1 LLFHYLDR
9 DRNRQDLCD
18 VGADPAGAV
27 ANRTVAAFKPVIS
40 GFDKREITNSDTGEI
55 LAALGEAPTK
65 AAATRVSPWRFT
77 PPLAPNMAA
86 RAEGRTLDCAA
97 LFAFSRKALQ
107 ENADV
112 VLIEGVGGI
121 MVPLDDERTVLD
133 WIVAAGAPVVLV
145 VGDYLGTISHTL
157 TAVEVLRAW
166 VSRSRPLSSAKEKG
180 QAFRL
185 RRRSPKSRGG
195 RRRCVSSACGGAK
208 GTRPW
213 RRCCDRGRRRRAVV
227 NLNQCSPAS
236 ERLRCSDSE
245 SGPRRLGLR
254 GQGAWND

>member
-1 LLFHYLDR
+1 MAICYFITSTGTGIGKTYVTSALIRLAR
-9 DRNRQDLCD
+9 SQ
-18 VGADPAGAV
+18 
-27 ANRTVAAFKPVIS
+27 NRTVAAFKPVIS

-166 VSRSRPLSSAKEKG
+166 GVEIAAIVVSEGEGASVPFAETLAEIARWTAPVRVVG
-180 QAFRL
+180 L
-185 RRRSPKSRGG
+185 RRGEG
-195 RRRCVSSACGGAK
+195 DAAL
-208 GTRPW
+208 
-213 RRCCDRGRRRRAVV
+213 AA
-227 NLNQCSPAS
+227 L
-236 ERLRCSDSE
+236 L
-245 SGPRRLGLR
+245 
-254 GQGAWND
+254 

>member
-1 LLFHYLDR
+1 MTSALIRLAR
-9 DRNRQDLCD
+9 SQ
-18 VGADPAGAV
+18 
-27 ANRTVAAFKPVIS
+27 NRTVAAFKPVIS

-65 AAATRVSPWRFT
+65 AAATRVSPWRFM

-166 VSRSRPLSSAKEKG
+166 GVEIAAIVVSEGEGASVPFAETLAEIARWTAPVRVVG
-180 QAFRL
+180 L
-185 RRRSPKSRGG
+185 RRGEG
-195 RRRCVSSACGGAK
+195 DAAL
-208 GTRPW
+208 
-213 RRCCDRGRRRRAVV
+213 AA
-227 NLNQCSPAS
+227 L
-236 ERLRCSDSE
+236 L
-245 SGPRRLGLR
+245 
-254 GQGAWND
+254 

>member
-1 LLFHYLDR
+1 LAICYFITSTGTGIGKTYVTSALIRLAR
-9 DRNRQDLCD
+9 SQ
-18 VGADPAGAV
+18 
-27 ANRTVAAFKPVIS
+27 NRTVAAFKPVIS

-166 VSRSRPLSSAKEKG
+166 GVEIAAIVVSEGEGASVPFAETLAEIARWTAPVRVVG
-180 QAFRL
+180 L
-185 RRRSPKSRGG
+185 RRGEG
-195 RRRCVSSACGGAK
+195 DAAL
-208 GTRPW
+208 
-213 RRCCDRGRRRRAVV
+213 AA
-227 NLNQCSPAS
+227 L
-236 ERLRCSDSE
+236 L
-245 SGPRRLGLR
+245 
-254 GQGAWND
+254 